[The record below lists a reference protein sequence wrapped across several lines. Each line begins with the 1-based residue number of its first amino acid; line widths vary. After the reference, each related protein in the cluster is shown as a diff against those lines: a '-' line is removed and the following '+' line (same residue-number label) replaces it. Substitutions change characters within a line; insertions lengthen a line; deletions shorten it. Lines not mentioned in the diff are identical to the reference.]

1 MGSIHTS
8 VLKNNRFPIMIK
20 FLMQVISAWT
30 LFLGKLEKPSRCF
43 SFINFAVTAG
53 AKKGKVCSCI
63 RLSWSF
69 SEKINKKFRGSRFIL
84 DS

>member
-1 MGSIHTS
+1 
-8 VLKNNRFPIMIK
+8 MIK
-20 FLMQVISAWT
+20 FLMRFISAWT